1 MITIVISTRII
12 FYCLLAISIEFP
24 IMDPVLNICSHDFG
38 SISNYD
44 LALV

>member
-1 MITIVISTRII
+1 MVTIVISTRII
-12 FYCLLAISIEFP
+12 SCCLLAISIEFP
-24 IMDPVLNICSHDFG
+24 IMDPVLKLCSHDFG